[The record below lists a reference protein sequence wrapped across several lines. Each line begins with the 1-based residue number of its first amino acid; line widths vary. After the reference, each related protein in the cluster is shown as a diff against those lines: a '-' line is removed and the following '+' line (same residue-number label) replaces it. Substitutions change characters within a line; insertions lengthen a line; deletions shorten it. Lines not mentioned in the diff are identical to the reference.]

1 MFRQEVKIGSA
12 LGKLLMRTARMLQG
26 IAGHKAIPDIQ
37 KAAEVDV
44 RPNIRGDF
52 EVKFKPEVLPL
63 KDGLGGMRTLFSHN
77 VEFALSALE
86 EGEHESLE
94 AIVHMLPALSSIKR
108 APGEK
113 VNLVADIIVEEI
125 LQDIGTGR
133 FVGLRSPSRHYPG

>member
-1 MFRQEVKIGSA
+1 VFRQEVKIGSA
-12 LGKLLMRTARMLQG
+12 LGKLLMRTARMLQR

-77 VEFALSALE
+77 VEFALRRSRKANT
-86 EGEHESLE
+86 
-94 AIVHMLPALSSIKR
+94 R
-108 APGEK
+108 ASKPSF
-113 VNLVADIIVEEI
+113 
-125 LQDIGTGR
+125 TCCPR
-133 FVGLRSPSRHYPG
+133 FRP